1 MAIISQTRVW
11 NGVTTRID
19 TNTETGA
26 AYVYA
31 RAGLL
36 GGDALL
42 FTSEGKGGDWI
53 VRNPQTVANLYNASN
68 GTDSTAQEVAD
79 AFISQG
85 HRVYDNDR
93 AAVLNNPDN
102 YSSPEEAKI
111 RQKSFFDNNLPGII
125 NPDTNIR
132 VNGDTTVPTVP
143 IPLEVIPFPD
153 GDNPPG
159 GDSPPPIETG
169 AGEDETP
176 ATVNQNFGAL
186 KYPLNDPFGLDYI
199 KIDIVGY
206 VPSLSLGGGF
216 LGSGSQSATRR
227 YQDKS
232 TKGTILLPM
241 QPALS
246 ETSSIDWGDDKLNAF
261 QAIAAGALG
270 GAMEALGT
278 FGNYEELKQKL
289 GKELNSLGADA
300 NKILTDQQLEGFVKS
315 YFAGKIV
322 GANVLGRST
331 GSVINPNLELLFNGP
346 RLRQF
351 NFNFKLTPR
360 EPAEAS
366 VIREIIFRLKK
377 HSSPKRSNGQLFLK
391 FPDIFK
397 LEYVYQG
404 SGQHPFMNK
413 FKPCALTQVSVDYT
427 PDGSYMTYGENGSMT
442 SYNLALSFGEIEPNY
457 EDEYQNPSDMGF

>member
-26 AYVYA
+26 TYIY
-31 RAGLL
+31 RPSRGIGLS
-36 GGDALL
+36 DKLL
-42 FTSEGKGGDWI
+42 FTSEGKSGDWI
-53 VRNPQTVANLYNASN
+53 VRDAQLVANLYNSKN
-68 GTDSTAQEVAD
+68 GTDSTSQEVAD

-111 RQKSFFDNNLPGII
+111 RQKAFFDNNLPGII
-125 NPDTNIR
+125 NPDTNVS
-132 VNGDTTVPTVP
+132 VNTNSTVPTVPTGP
-143 IPLEVIPFPD
+143 IPLEVIDFD
-153 GDNPPG
+153 ENN
-159 GDSPPPIETG
+159 PPPIETG
-169 AGEDETP
+169 TGEDETP
-176 ATVNQNFGAL
+176 ATVNQNFGCL
-186 KYPLNDPFGLDYI
+186 QYPLNDPFGLDYI

-206 VPSLSLGGGF
+206 VPSLSLGGSF

-261 QAIAAGALG
+261 QAIAARAVG
-270 GAMEALGT
+270 GAMEAFGT
-278 FGNYEELKQKL
+278 FSPGDLTALKEKLRGELK
-289 GKELNSLGADA
+289 SLGADA
-300 NKILTDQQLEGFVKS
+300 NKILTDGQLEGFVKS

-322 GANVLGRST
+322 GANVFGRST

-360 EPAEAS
+360 QPAEAS

-377 HSSPKRSNGQLFLK
+377 HSAPKKSSGQLFLK

-413 FKPCALTQVSVDYT
+413 FKPCALTNVSVDYT